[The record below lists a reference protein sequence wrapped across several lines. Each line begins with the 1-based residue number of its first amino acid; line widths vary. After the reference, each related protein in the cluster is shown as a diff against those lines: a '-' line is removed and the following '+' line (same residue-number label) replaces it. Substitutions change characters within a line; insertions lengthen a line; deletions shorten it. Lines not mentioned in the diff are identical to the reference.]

1 MYMYVGIGTPSLTGS
16 HCTIHKLLLLFF
28 LSPEC
33 LYVWVCV
40 CLGEEE
46 QQNNELAVFLLF
58 LLTFCCI
65 WWALTLIFSFDFSRY
80 PVVFPLII
88 TVQLNSSTSNH
99 YKTVI
104 FQCSITL
111 CCNCCCCCFCILL
124 RVVFPFP
131 LRSFRMFCKKH
142 SFSFKIQLAHAIRVS
157 VQLGELSN
165 VVHSNESSLTL
176 SLSLSV
182 SKCFFS
188 NWFGLIEW
196 DTQRHTHRNSFE
208 HERDFDILHVPI
220 LSWWFVVVFISCH
233 KRVS

>member
-46 QQNNELAVFLLF
+46 QQSNELAVVFLLF

-65 WWALTLIFSFDFSRY
+65 WWALTFIFSFDFSRY

-165 VVHSNESSLTL
+165 VVHSNESSLSP
-176 SLSLSV
+176 SLCIRMFLFQLVWSHWMRYTTTPHS
-182 SKCFFS
+182 SKFFWAWERLWHFACANTRMMVCCCF
-188 NWFGLIEW
+188 
-196 DTQRHTHRNSFE
+196 H
-208 HERDFDILHVPI
+208 ILPQE
-220 LSWWFVVVFISCH
+220 S
-233 KRVS
+233 

>member
-1 MYMYVGIGTPSLTGS
+1 MYVGIGTPSLTGS

-33 LYVWVCV
+33 LFVYVCG

-46 QQNNELAVFLLF
+46 QQSNELAVFLLF

-111 CCNCCCCCFCILL
+111 CCCCCFCILL

-142 SFSFKIQLAHAIRVS
+142 SFSFKIQLAHVIRVS

-176 SLSLSV
+176 SLYPNVSFPIGLVSL
-182 SKCFFS
+182 
-188 NWFGLIEW
+188 NEIHNTTLIE
-196 DTQRHTHRNSFE
+196 
-208 HERDFDILHVPI
+208 ILLSMRETLTFCMCQYSHDGLLLFFHI
-220 LSWWFVVVFISCH
+220 LPQES
-233 KRVS
+233 